1 MKKVILLKEGEIFL
15 KGLNKS
21 HFENILIKNIKNNL
35 KTANFNIKKSQS
47 TILIEPNSDYDL
59 QIIEKNISKIFGIS
73 KFCIAATCEKNLEEI
88 KRTILEFFGEKL
100 KNCKSFK
107 ISSKRSDKKFELNS
121 QQLNEQL
128 GYFIIKSFP
137 KIKVDLSDNCELT
150 IWVEIRSFGAYI
162 YSKNFEGACGVPVG
176 CSGQAMLLI
185 SGGIDSPVAGWLM
198 AKRGLKLCAVHFF
211 SPPYTSARSL
221 DKVEKLLK
229 ILSIWTG
236 KIETFFVNFTK
247 IQETINK
254 SCDNKL
260 NTIINRRIMNK
271 IAQKISQ
278 NQNSCSN
285 SDIKA
290 LINGESLAQ
299 VASQT
304 LEAIICTKQAISM
317 PILQPLIGLDKTKIV
332 DLAKKIG
339 TFETSILPYAD
350 CCTVFVPPHPKTKPK
365 IDEVLNNEE
374 KIADLN
380 ELVEDAANQAIFK
393 IVG

>member
-1 MKKVILLKEGEIFL
+1 MQNIRKVILLKEGEIFL

-21 HFENILIKNIKNNL
+21 HFENVLIKNIKNNF
-35 KTANFNIKKSQS
+35 KSANFSAKKSQS
-47 TILIEPNSDYDL
+47 TILLEPNSNHDL
-59 QIIEKNISKIFGIS
+59 QTIEKNIGKIFGIS
-73 KFCIAATCEKNLEEI
+73 KFCVAAACAKNLEEI
-88 KRTILEFFGEKL
+88 KKTIIEFFKEEL
-100 KNCKSFK
+100 TNCKSFK

-128 GYFIIKSFP
+128 GAFIVKNFP
-137 KIKVDLSDNCELT
+137 KIKVDLSDKCELT
-150 IWVEIRSFGAYI
+150 IWVEIRSFSTYI
-162 YSKNFEGACGVPVG
+162 YSKNFEGAGGIPVG

-198 AKRGLKLCAVHFF
+198 AKRGLKLNAIHFF
-211 SPPYTSARSL
+211 SPPYTSARSI

-229 ILSIWTG
+229 ILSMWTG
-236 KIETFFVNFTK
+236 QIETFFVNFTK

-254 SCDNKL
+254 NCNNKL
-260 NTIINRRIMNK
+260 STIINRRMMNK

-278 NQNSCSN
+278 RNSN
-285 SDIKA
+285 IKA

-304 LEAIICTKQAISM
+304 LEAMICTKQATSM

-374 KIADLN
+374 KITDLN
-380 ELVEDAANQAIFK
+380 KLVDDAADQAIFK